1 MAYIAIVP
9 MQYNCVGFKK
19 KHILTLKE
27 SYSDSE
33 SETIRKAEGIIQRM
47 KEGYISFRWTVT
59 DDGKGFIGQHN
70 GNQNIYGDY
79 IIHELKGE

>member
-9 MQYNCVGFKK
+9 MQYNCIGFKK
-19 KHILTLKE
+19 KHILPLKD

-33 SETIRKAEGIIQRM
+33 QKTIELAGGIIQRM
-47 KEGYISFRWTVT
+47 RESYESSGWTVVI
-59 DDGKGFIGQHN
+59 DGTGFVGEHN

-79 IIHELKGE
+79 IIHEIK